1 MKTFPY
7 STEHC
12 VTAMHRYWRI
22 VKQAML
28 LLVVLA
34 MIQPAVH
41 ARDCRMTSVGFTP
54 INDLGNG
61 TYLNYRGGLYPD
73 GSNLRP
79 SAHESAGLA
88 RARSIAPMDSG
99 GNPDANGKYVL
110 LSIGMS
116 NANQEFEVFR
126 VDADA
131 DPDKHPDLVVVNGAQ
146 GGATAMAWA
155 DASSPVWSG
164 AMQALS
170 RSNVSANQVAVVWA
184 KLANSASNESPDSYR
199 VALQRDVENVANV
212 LYDKFPNLKL
222 VYLSSRIYAGYATT
236 PLNPEPVSYE
246 SGFVVKTLIEK
257 QLNGDAA
264 LNFDPANGPV
274 NTPWLSWGPYLWA
287 DGLMPRSD
295 GLIWECEELRED
307 DGTHPSDAGMRK
319 VATILLDFFKTD
331 STSAEWFLGGPAD
344 SVAPEP
350 PENLV
355 VEP

>member
-1 MKTFPY
+1 MKIFPY
-7 STEHC
+7 
-12 VTAMHRYWRI
+12 VMVRTASATHRPWRI
-22 VKQAML
+22 VTQA
-28 LLVVLA
+28 LLVFVALVV
-34 MIQPAVH
+34 IQPAVH
-41 ARDCRMTSVGFTP
+41 ARDCSMTSVGMTP

-61 TYLNYRGGLYPD
+61 SYLNYRGGLYPD

-79 SAHESAGLA
+79 PAHESAGLA
-88 RARSIAPMDSG
+88 LARSIEPVDSS
-99 GNPDANGKYVL
+99 GNPDTNGKYVL

-126 VDADA
+126 TDADA
-131 DPDKHPDLVVVNGAQ
+131 GRDKHPDLVIVNGAQ

-170 RSNVSANQVAVVWA
+170 RSNVSPNQVSVVWA
-184 KLANSASNESPDSYR
+184 KLANSASDESPETYR

-222 VYLSSRIYAGYATT
+222 VYLASRIYAGYATS
-236 PLNPEPVSYE
+236 PLNPEPFAYE

-257 QLNGDAA
+257 QLNGNAA

-295 GLIWECEELRED
+295 GLVWECDELRED
-307 DGTHPSDAGMRK
+307 DGTHPSDAGMQK

-331 STSAEWFLGGPAD
+331 STSAEWFLGGPVD
-344 SVAPEP
+344 SVAPAP

-355 VEP
+355 VDP